1 MKFLGTLVALAVVSV
16 GSVASAQPNH
26 WRFRLSATT
35 YRFEQ
40 PSFSGP
46 VELRDGKAV
55 IGPSTGSAF
64 VNVPPPTDP
73 RLTNPAAMD

>member
-16 GSVASAQPNH
+16 GSVASAQPNQ
-26 WRFRLSATT
+26 WRFRLRATT

-40 PSFSGP
+40 PSFGGP
-46 VELRDGKAV
+46 VELRNGNAV

-64 VNVPPPTDP
+64 VNVPPPP
-73 RLTNPAAMD
+73 HPHLTNLAATD